1 MGNRE
6 ILNIKNDYDLKIFLD
21 TNQGLIYNI
30 LKKINFN
37 HLNVDYEM
45 VMSIGRHAIVRTIK
59 IFDETKG
66 CKFSTLAS
74 RYIYQDILNYIFYIK
89 RKKNNV
95 YCLMDDFLQSAD
107 EDEIEIIKNKIMGYS
122 NENVKSIEEI
132 YIDNETK
139 EELNNAIKILLS
151 KMENEKHKD
160 IMKLY
165 FCGMKQSNIAR
176 KLNMTHQSVNR
187 IVVKYRKQIKKQM
200 IG

>member
-59 IFDETKG
+59 IFDEIKG